1 MTTLNSASPVHLQ
14 IQTIFGVRS
23 QLESSLFFSDEHT
36 VIYPA
41 GNQFVLAN
49 VETKGQRIFRC
60 NELEH
65 IDCIIVHSNAAVIA
79 VVASGMN
86 ADKENTTISFYDL
99 HTTIGKRKRMFE
111 LRDGPMTIISM
122 AFSHDAKY
130 LAILECGNREYTLS
144 LWLWQKSRLSA
155 SVKLGQ
161 AEGVTVLSQVLFH
174 PNDNNLLSIVGR
186 RCCRFIRHLE
196 ENLRIQS
203 SSAKLDLYDFISHA
217 WYDSSRFIAG
227 TNNGHICVLFNGDVQ
242 TEIDIIENRDQP
254 ITTIPRTVSTN
265 SSLGKS
271 IGRSGFHPSQ
281 QENLDTARATGEEVT
296 SISIVNKG
304 FFCLVGGKRLCLFTK
319 IADSWDFAKTREY
332 VVPSSEI
339 STARSSTISYST
351 HSQSSNDKQPLNHN
365 HSMWKVVVS
374 PKEEHVLVLSSKQQ
388 IYSVSDMTK
397 DQSIEPKDQSIGSKD
412 QSTESKEPFLLEIV
426 FNSYHQSSIRG
437 LDIAVQKPLFIS
449 SGDDHTVRLWN
460 YETNTIEQMKLYN
473 ESVYAITMHPSGHQ
487 IVVAFASKVS
497 LMNVLIDGFAT
508 VKEYP
513 IHAAHQVK
521 FSNGGHLFAVI
532 DANIIQI
539 ISPVYLK
546 VIHRLNHG
554 QTAKKILWAK
564 NDLALYSQSSNYFVK
579 WNLENQKKNFEL
591 KPSYRLDG
599 GFIADRED
607 KILYLASDDGFI
619 RSFYNGQ
626 LNHETKLPQNDK
638 PSCLEIFPSNGA
650 LICGTHRGSIYILK
664 TPLANASAGVFHYLA
679 HSAKITQIVIAFH
692 EALII
697 SCCED
702 GILMLWETHIKS
714 STKSEDWTPVVLHNK
729 ARFIHLSQTIEALQ
743 NEEQEL
749 KRNQEYRLQQ
759 IETTYL
765 ADLQR
770 RTDMSVNERRHHEN
784 LIEHQ
789 LDEKEKEQ
797 QDFEVKYA
805 ELKEKFENDRQCVEE
820 EDRENIGREL
830 QKEGD
835 LVRLAQKVM
844 EDNESR
850 LKATI
855 EASENEIR
863 DIAEYFTG
871 KIRETENE
879 LVALRKKSRLALDSN
894 EIEKKNLEA
903 DVEDEQLKV
912 KLEFENEKRRLIET
926 NAKLQKEFKET
937 YEYQAHILNVKQA
950 EQEATAQT
958 FKKRIQDNVLRVQGM
973 TEEISSLKNEI
984 NERKQTINEKAD
996 RINDLELKNQEL
1008 EKFQYVLNY
1017 KIDELTRLIKPRE
1030 QEIERMRNQLLE
1042 MASEREKKEIELSRN
1057 RFHNVE
1063 QKRTLHAVDT
1073 QVERERQK
1081 RKEYDNAMR
1090 RIKNDILVHFAD
1102 VSDINRVKNAVAHL
1116 YEKHVQNDNVKSIYT
1131 TADVTGGISEEVLA
1145 QDRQRLFLERTT
1157 SDLKRKLNSDLH
1169 ATKTNRMRIMNEN
1182 ALLLQELNNLRQEL
1196 KVVRG
1201 RIQDYEIA
1209 KTTFDERGVHSIDAL
1224 VQTLNADAGNY
1235 VVRHRDSELIKEV
1248 QKNQQEILRLRQH
1261 LSRVQAGYSPL
1272 SMDTNI
1278 NDETAN
1284 ISILKLV

>member
-1 MTTLNSASPVHLQ
+1 MTTLNLASPVHLQ

-23 QLESSLFFSDEHT
+23 QLDSCLFFCDEHT

-41 GNQFVLAN
+41 GNQFILAN

-60 NELEH
+60 IELEH
-65 IDCIIVHSNAAVIA
+65 IDCIIVHSNAAIIA
-79 VVASGMN
+79 IVASGMN
-86 ADKENTTISFYDL
+86 PDKENTTISFYDL

-111 LRDGPMTIISM
+111 LRDTSMTITSM
-122 AFSHDAKY
+122 AFSHDAKH
-130 LAILECGNREYTLS
+130 LAILDCGNREYTLS
-144 LWLWQKSRLSA
+144 LWLWQKSRLAA
-155 SVKLGQ
+155 SIKLGQ
-161 AEGVTVLSQVLFH
+161 TEGVTVLSQVLFH
-174 PNDNNLLSIVGR
+174 PSDNNLLSIIGR
-186 RCCRFIRHLE
+186 RFCRFIRHLDG
-196 ENLRIQS
+196 NLRIQS
-203 SSAKLDLYDFISHA
+203 SSAKLDQYDFISHA
-217 WYDSSRFIAG
+217 WYDSNRFIAG
-227 TNNGHICVLFNGDVQ
+227 TSNGHVCVLFNGDVQ
-242 TEIDIIENRDQP
+242 TEIDVVEFRERSIPP
-254 ITTIPRTVSTN
+254 IQRAVSIN

-271 IGRSGFHPSQ
+271 ISRSGFYPNQ
-281 QENLDTARATGEEVT
+281 QENLDTLRSTGEEVT
-296 SISIVNKG
+296 SISVVNKG
-304 FFCLVGGKRLCLFTK
+304 FFCLVGGKRLCLFSK
-319 IADSWDFAKTREY
+319 IADSWDFAKAREY
-332 VVPSSEI
+332 VIPSNEI
-339 STARSSTISYST
+339 GTARSSTISYLSS
-351 HSQSSNDKQPLNHN
+351 SQILHDKQQQQQPLNN
-365 HSMWKVVVS
+365 THSMWKVVVS
-374 PKEEHVLVLSSKQQ
+374 PKEEHVLVLTNKQQ
-388 IYSVSDMTK
+388 IYSVSDMAK
-397 DQSIEPKDQSIGSKD
+397 DQSA
-412 QSTESKEPFLLEIV
+412 ESKEPFLLELI
-426 FNSYHQSSIRG
+426 FNSYHQLSIRG
-437 LDIAVQKPLFIS
+437 LDIAIQKPLFIS

-460 YETNTIEQMKLYN
+460 YETNTIEQMKIYN
-473 ESVYAITMHPSGHQ
+473 EPVYAITMHPSGHQ

-539 ISPVYLK
+539 MSPVYLK

-554 QTAKKILWAK
+554 QTVKKILWTK
-564 NDLALYSQSSNYFVK
+564 NDLALYSQSSNYFVI
-579 WNLENQKKNFEL
+579 WDLENQKKIFEL
-591 KPSYRLDG
+591 KPTYRLDG

-607 KILYLASDDGFI
+607 KIVYLASDDGFI
-619 RSFYNGQ
+619 RAFHNGQ
-626 LNHETKLPQNDK
+626 LNHEAQLPQDDK
-638 PSCLEIFPSNGA
+638 PSCLEIYPSNGA
-650 LICGTHRGSIYILK
+650 LLCGTHRGSIYVLK
-664 TPLANASAGVFHYLA
+664 TPLAKILTGIFHYLA
-679 HSAKITQIVIAFH
+679 HSARITQIVVAFH

-714 STKSEDWTPVVLHNK
+714 STKSEDWTSVVLHNK

-743 NEEQEL
+743 IEEHEL
-749 KRNQEYRLQQ
+749 KRNQEYRLHQM
-759 IETTYL
+759 ETTYL

-789 LDEKEKEQ
+789 IIEKENEEK
-797 QDFEVKYA
+797 DFEIKYA
-805 ELKEKFENDRQCVEE
+805 DLQEKYENEKQRIEE

-835 LVRLAQKVM
+835 LIRLAQKIM

-850 LKATI
+850 LKSTI

-879 LVALRKKSRLALDSN
+879 LTALRKKTRQALESN
-894 EIEKKNLEA
+894 EIEKKNLET
-903 DVEDEQLKV
+903 DVDDEQLKI
-912 KLEFENEKRRLIET
+912 KLEFEMERRHLIET
-926 NAKLQKEFKET
+926 NAKLQKQFKET
-937 YEYQAHILNVKQA
+937 HEYQAHILNVKQA

-958 FKKRIQDNVLRVQGM
+958 VKKRIQDNVLRVQGM
-973 TEEISSLKNEI
+973 SEEISSLKNEI
-984 NERKQTINEKAD
+984 NERKQTITEKVD

-1008 EKFQYVLNY
+1008 EKFQYVLKY

-1042 MASEREKKEIELSRN
+1042 MASEREKKENELSRN

-1073 QVERERQK
+1073 QVEHERQK

-1102 VSDINRVKNAVAHL
+1102 INDPKRVKNAVAYL
-1116 YEKHVQNDNVKSIYT
+1116 YEKHVQNDNVKNIYI
-1131 TADVTGGISEEVLA
+1131 TADVSGGLSEEILA

-1169 ATKTNRMRIMNEN
+1169 TTKANRMRIMNEN

-1196 KVVRG
+1196 KIIRG
-1201 RIQDYEIA
+1201 RTQDYEIA
-1209 KTTFDERGVHSIDAL
+1209 KKTFDERGVHSIDAL

-1235 VVRHRDSELIKEV
+1235 VVRHRNSELIKEV

-1261 LSRVQAGYSPL
+1261 LSRVQAGYSPS

-1278 NDETAN
+1278 DDETAN

>member
-1 MTTLNSASPVHLQ
+1 MTTLNAASPVHLQ

-23 QLESSLFFSDEHT
+23 QLDSSLFFSDEHT

-41 GNQFVLAN
+41 GNQFILAN

-60 NELEH
+60 SELEH
-65 IDCIIVHSNAAVIA
+65 IDCIIVHSNAAIVA

-86 ADKENTTISFYDL
+86 ADKQNTIISFYDL
-99 HTTIGKRKRMFE
+99 HTTLGKRKRMFE
-111 LRDGPMTIISM
+111 LRDGPMTITSM

-144 LWLWQKSRLSA
+144 LWLWQKSRLAA
-155 SVKLGQ
+155 SVKLSQ
-161 AEGVTVLSQVLFH
+161 VEGVTVLSQVLFH
-174 PNDNNLLSIVGR
+174 PNDNNLLSIIGR
-186 RCCRFIRHLE
+186 RYCRFIRHLDG
-196 ENLRIQS
+196 NLRIQS
-203 SSAKLDLYDFISHA
+203 SSAKLDQYDFISHA

-227 TNNGHICVLFNGDVQ
+227 TSNGHVCVLFNGDVQ
-242 TEIDIIENRDQP
+242 TEIDVIENRDRP
-254 ITTIPRTVSTN
+254 ITTIPRTISTN

-271 IGRSGFHPSQ
+271 IGRSGFNTSQ
-281 QENLDTARATGEEVT
+281 QENLDTSRVTGEEVT

-304 FFCLVGGKRLCLFTK
+304 FFCLIGGKRLCLFSK

-332 VVPSSEI
+332 IVPSSEI
-339 STARSSTISYST
+339 GAARSSTISSSIQ
-351 HSQSSNDKQPLNHN
+351 SQNSNDKQPLNNN

-374 PKEEHVLVLSSKQQ
+374 PKEEHVLVLTSKQQ
-388 IYSVSDMTK
+388 IYSVSDMTR
-397 DQSIEPKDQSIGSKD
+397 DQSAESIEPF
-412 QSTESKEPFLLEIV
+412 PLELI
-426 FNSYHQSSIRG
+426 FNAFHQSSIRG
-437 LDIAVQKPLFIS
+437 LDIAVQKPFFIS
-449 SGDDHTVRLWN
+449 SGDDHTIRLWN

-473 ESVYAITMHPSGHQ
+473 EPVYAITMHPSGHQ
-487 IVVAFASKVS
+487 IVVAFASKVA

-546 VIHRLNHG
+546 VIHRFNHG
-554 QTAKKILWAK
+554 QTVRQILWTK
-564 NDLALYSQSSNYFVK
+564 NDLALYSQSSNYFVT
-579 WNLENQKKNFEL
+579 WNLQNQKKIFEL

-599 GFIADRED
+599 GFVADRED
-607 KILYLASDDGFI
+607 KIVYLASDDGLI
-619 RSFYNGQ
+619 RAFNYGQ
-626 LNHETKLPQNDK
+626 LNHEVKLPQDDK
-638 PSCLEIFPSNGA
+638 PSCLQIFPSNEA
-650 LICGTHRGSIYILK
+650 LICGTQRGSIYIIK
-664 TPLANASAGVFHYLA
+664 TPLTKASTSIFHYLA
-679 HSAKITQIVIAFH
+679 HSAKITQIVVAFH

-697 SCCED
+697 SSCED
-702 GILMLWETHIKS
+702 GILMLWETHVKS

-749 KRNQEYRLQQ
+749 KRNQEYRLHQ
-759 IETTYL
+759 IETTYV

-770 RTDMSVNERRHHEN
+770 RTDMSLNERQHHEN
-784 LIEHQ
+784 IIERQLI
-789 LDEKEKEQ
+789 EKEKEQ
-797 QDFEVKYA
+797 RDFEAKYA
-805 ELKEKFENDRQCVEE
+805 DLKEKFENERQRIEE

-835 LVRLAQKVM
+835 LIRLAQKIM

-850 LKATI
+850 LKATM

-879 LVALRKKSRLALDSN
+879 LVALRKKSRLAIDSN

-903 DVEDEQLKV
+903 DVDDEQLKI
-912 KLEFENEKRRLIET
+912 KLEFENERRRLIET

-937 YEYQAHILNVKQA
+937 HEYQVHILNLKQA
-950 EQEATAQT
+950 EQETSAQT
-958 FKKRIQDNVLRVQGM
+958 VKKRIQDNVLRVQGM
-973 TEEISSLKNEI
+973 SEEISSLKNEI
-984 NERKQTINEKAD
+984 NERKQTINEKLD
-996 RINDLELKNQEL
+996 RISDLELKNQEL

-1017 KIDELTRLIKPRE
+1017 KIEELTRLIQPRE

-1042 MASEREKKEIELSRN
+1042 MASEREKKETELSRN

-1063 QKRTLHAVDT
+1063 QKRTLHAVNT
-1073 QVERERQK
+1073 QVEYERQK
-1081 RKEYDNAMR
+1081 RKEYDNALR
-1090 RIKNDILVHFAD
+1090 RIKNDILAHFAD
-1102 VSDINRVKNAVAHL
+1102 VSDPKSVKNAVAHL

-1131 TADVTGGISEEVLA
+1131 TADISGAVSEEIQA

-1169 ATKTNRMRIMNEN
+1169 ATKANRMRIMNEN

-1201 RIQDYEIA
+1201 RIQDYEVA
-1209 KTTFDERGVHSIDAL
+1209 KKTFGERSVHSIDAL

-1248 QKNQQEILRLRQH
+1248 QKNQQEILHLRQH

-1272 SMDTNI
+1272 STNTNV
-1278 NDETAN
+1278 NDDTAN